1 MELFRL
7 MGRIAIDND
16 EAINALNETSDTA
29 EKTHNKYS
37 DVMSK
42 IGKATKVA
50 SKTIITSIGSAIA
63 SVVALGKN
71 AVESYADYEQLVG
84 GVETLFGTGGKSL
97 EDYAKSVGKSVED
110 ASDEYEKLMLAQNKV
125 FAYSKTAF
133 ADAGMSA
140 NEYMETVTG
149 FSASLIAS
157 LGGDTE
163 LAAEKAN
170 QALVDMSD
178 NANKMGSDMEAIKNA
193 YSGFAK
199 QNYTMLDNLKLGYG
213 GTKAEMER
221 LLADAQAI
229 SDIEYNVESYADIVD
244 AIHVIQTE
252 MGITGTT
259 ANEAS
264 ATISGSLGMLG
275 ASWKNL
281 LTGFADSNQDMSLL
295 IADVWSSIDA
305 VADNVIPRIAET
317 MNGLGQFIIRAVPSL
332 LRKIPPLLN
341 QFLPQ
346 LLKISMLLLQT
357 VISTIIESLP
367 TLFDTI
373 LVAITPLFN
382 NGITLLSNGMSKI
395 FSDDFLECTSFL
407 GMAISN
413 LTLNELIPS
422 LQGLVGQFEN
432 LKNTFGILYEAVTPI
447 IDVIYERLVMS
458 ITTSVELISMV
469 VIPVLSDLI
478 AWCLQ
483 LFDVIVVNIAPGI
496 NTICD
501 AFSLLSSII
510 TEATTDYIIP
520 TLQSFVAMVEELW
533 GENQDKINKIGE
545 LFQIVFSAIG
555 DVFNWFAQFVNDVL
569 YPVFIGIVHSVQENL
584 GNVKQIFQDVFN
596 VLGDVIDVFIAL
608 FKGDW
613 SAMWQSISNILKDMS
628 ALIIDLFN
636 TLLSFFKSIW
646 DKIVN
651 VMKNGVIKVRDTL
664 VDKFTDVKTKVT
676 DIFKSMWESI
686 KGVLNSIIG
695 GVEGMAN
702 GVVKAINKLIDGINV
717 IVEGAGDLIGLDWSV
732 STLST
737 ISLPRLENGGILE
750 KGQVGLL
757 EGNGAEAVVPLENNQ
772 KWIRAVADAMRNEI
786 NVNNN
791 DDKVVMLLEKLVE
804 SNSQLYDNIASLK
817 FQVGNREF
825 ARLVKSI

>member
-7 MGRIAIDND
+7 MGRIAIDNG
-16 EAINALNETSDTA
+16 EAITALNNTSDTA
-29 EKTHNKYS
+29 EKTDSKYS
-37 DVMSK
+37 NAMTK
-42 IGKATKVA
+42 IGKVTKKA
-50 SKTIITSIGSAIA
+50 SKTIITSIGSAIG
-63 SVVALGKN
+63 SVVALGKK

-84 GVETLFGTGGKSL
+84 GVETLFGAGGQSL
-97 EDYAKSVGKSVED
+97 EDYANSVGKSVED
-110 ASDEYEKLMLAQNKV
+110 ATDEYEKLMLAQNKV

-133 ADAGMSA
+133 KDAGMSA

-178 NANKMGSDMEAIKNA
+178 NANKMGSDMESIKNA
-193 YSGFAK
+193 YGGFAK

-221 LLADAQAI
+221 LLADATAI
-229 SDIEYNVESYADIVD
+229 SNVEYDVESYADIVD

-259 ANEAS
+259 SKEA
-264 ATISGSLGMLG
+264 AGTISGSLGMLG

-281 LTGFADSNQDMSLL
+281 LTGFADGNQDMSLL
-295 IADVWSSIDA
+295 IADVWTSIDA

-317 MNGLGQFIIRAVPSL
+317 MDGLGQFVIRAVPSL
-332 LRKIPPLLN
+332 LRKIPPLLS

-346 LLKISMLLLQT
+346 LLKTSMLLLQT
-357 VISTIIESLP
+357 VINTIIEGLP

-395 FSDDFLECTSFL
+395 FSDNFLECTSFL
-407 GMAISN
+407 GMAINN
-413 LTLNELIPS
+413 LTINELLPS

-432 LKNTFGILYEAVTPI
+432 LKTTFSNLYEVLAPI
-447 IDVIYERLVMS
+447 IDVIYERIVMS
-458 ITTSVELISMV
+458 ITTSIELISTV

-478 AWCLQ
+478 GWGLQ
-483 LFDVIVVNIAPGI
+483 LFDIIMVNIKPAI
-496 NTICD
+496 DSICD
-501 AFSLLSSII
+501 TFSLLTNII

-520 TLQSFVAMVEELW
+520 TLQMFVEMVESLW
-533 GENQDKINKIGE
+533 EENQDKINKIGE
-545 LFQIVFSAIG
+545 LFQIVFNGIADI
-555 DVFNWFAQFVNDVL
+555 FNWFAGIVNDVL
-569 YPVFIGIVHSVQENL
+569 YPMFIGIVHSAQENL
-584 GNVKQIFQDVFN
+584 GNVKQVFQDVFN
-596 VLGDVIDVFIAL
+596 ILGDVVDVFIAL

-613 SAMWQSISNILKDMS
+613 SAMWQSISNVLKDMGT
-628 ALIIDLFN
+628 LITDIFY

-646 DKIVN
+646 NKIVN
-651 VMKNGVIKVRDTL
+651 AMRDGVTRVKDTL
-664 VDKFTDVKTKVT
+664 VDKFTAIKEKVT

-686 KGVLNSIIG
+686 KSTLNSIIG
-695 GVEGMAN
+695 GVEGMVN
-702 GVVKAINKLIDGINV
+702 SVVKAINKLIEGINV
-717 IVEGAGDLIGLDWSV
+717 VVEGAGDLIGLDWSI

-737 ISLPRLENGGILE
+737 VSLPRLENGGILE

-786 NVNNN
+786 NVNTN
-791 DDKVVMLLEKLVE
+791 DDRVVTLLEKLVE
-804 SNSQLYDNIASLK
+804 SNSELYDNIASLK

-825 ARLVKSI
+825 ARLVKSV